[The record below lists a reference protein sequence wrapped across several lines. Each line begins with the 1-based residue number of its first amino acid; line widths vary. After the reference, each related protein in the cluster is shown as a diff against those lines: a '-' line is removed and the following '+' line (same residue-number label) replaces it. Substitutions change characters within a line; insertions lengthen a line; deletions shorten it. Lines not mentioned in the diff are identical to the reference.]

1 MCPADDTDPS
11 ARGDLER
18 GSSFLEG
25 LPRLQALA
33 VGPDGADILA
43 ELKRLVARQPQR
55 APRYRRDLLARI
67 RIDGGRPPEVAVV
80 RDISASGVRLR
91 VPASAHLDVVQ
102 ARQVTLEMRLPGSPF
117 VTCTAALVRVVE
129 RHENA
134 VELAFSLQR
143 EGPDPAFEALL
154 AQLAVAEHDSAE
166 AGR

>member
-1 MCPADDTDPS
+1 MCPADAVDEP

-18 GSSFLEG
+18 SGPSLEG
-25 LPRLQALA
+25 LPRLQAL
-33 VGPDGADILA
+33 VRGPDGADILS

-67 RIDGGRPPEVAVV
+67 RIDADRPLEVAVV

-102 ARQVTLEMRLPGSPF
+102 ARQVTLEMRLPGNPF

-129 RHENA
+129 RQENA

-143 EGPDPAFEALL
+143 TQSDPAFEALL
-154 AQLAVAEHDSAE
+154 SQLAVAEHDSPE
-166 AGR
+166 AG